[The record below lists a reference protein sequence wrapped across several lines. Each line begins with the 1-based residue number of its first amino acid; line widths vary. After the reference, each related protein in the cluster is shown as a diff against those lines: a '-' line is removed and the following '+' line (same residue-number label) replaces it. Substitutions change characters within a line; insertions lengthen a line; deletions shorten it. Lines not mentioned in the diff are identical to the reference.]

1 VGRVGSG
8 LCLKGASR
16 VAQRVFLHPLQERGL
31 LHTMHLGIWIYME
44 RDGHNTFE
52 HGCSSGAGLGSW
64 EPRLDIQHEWSNYG
78 WDSGHNRNGS
88 NSEGLNV

>member
-1 VGRVGSG
+1 
-8 LCLKGASR
+8 
-16 VAQRVFLHPLQERGL
+16 
-31 LHTMHLGIWIYME
+31 ME